1 MGKYGLKDS
10 YNLARTKRWVAKE
23 YLGIDKG
30 IEVLMIENYLT
41 GFVWKYMMKN
51 KYIRNGLKILE
62 IKQRK

>member
-1 MGKYGLKDS
+1 M
-10 YNLARTKRWVAKE
+10 AKE

-51 KYIRNGLKILE
+51 KYIRNGLKILG
-62 IKQRK
+62 ITKNKNLQLLY